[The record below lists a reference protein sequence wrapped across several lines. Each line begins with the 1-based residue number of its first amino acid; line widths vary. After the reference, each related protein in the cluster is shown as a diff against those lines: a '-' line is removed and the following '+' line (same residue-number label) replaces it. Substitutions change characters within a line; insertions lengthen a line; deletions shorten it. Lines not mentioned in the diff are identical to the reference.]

1 MLKLVNNLLLS
12 RSGSDSLRV
21 QVSLFV
27 LCTFYFVFSIV
38 LKLFIP
44 FDIKRAYKGYIFIT
58 QPSYATPSLKGRKHR
73 KQGSSLKAK
82 VKRALVKLGED

>member
-1 MLKLVNNLLLS
+1 MVNNLLLS

-27 LCTFYFVFSIV
+27 LCTFYFVFIIV

-58 QPSYATPSLKGRKHR
+58 KPPTFRWLSLTMPSLNGKVRR
-73 KQGSSLKAK
+73 AIATDLVYTK
-82 VKRALVKLGED
+82 VKQF